1 MTEMPA
7 DVLAKWPRLRELR
20 EEEANL
26 EKQLARQ
33 GAEVAQLKAALPAAR
48 DKDLDASAAAVREG
62 KKPPTAKHEPKAHA
76 AVKDAEQ
83 TYQITQRALEAT
95 RADYLKHLAR
105 HQAAVY
111 ADVLETRQALANEAA
126 EGARKAASAY
136 GKWHSMQY
144 VIRDLAPPPPAP
156 DEQAPAQRLTSS
168 WTGTILTTTSAN
180 EPDRGVIEGML
191 SYLIS
196 LEQREEKSEAA

>member
-1 MTEMPA
+1 MTEIPV

-26 EKQLARQ
+26 EKKLAQQ

-48 DKDLDASAAAVREG
+48 DKDLDVSAKAIRDG
-62 KKPPTAKHEPKAHA
+62 RKPPAAKHEPKAHA

-83 TYQITQRALEAT
+83 NYQITQRALEAT
-95 RADYLKHLAR
+95 RADYAKHLGR
-105 HQAAVY
+105 HQSAIY

-126 EGARKAASAY
+126 EGARKALAAY
-136 GKWHSMQY
+136 GGWHSMQY
-144 VIRDLAPPPPAP
+144 VIRDLTPPPPP
-156 DEQAPAQRLTSS
+156 IDENRPAQRS
-168 WTGTILTTTSAN
+168 TIVPTVLNTRSTA
-180 EPDRGVIEGML
+180 PDRGVVEGML

-196 LEQREEKSEAA
+196 LGKGEEKSQAA